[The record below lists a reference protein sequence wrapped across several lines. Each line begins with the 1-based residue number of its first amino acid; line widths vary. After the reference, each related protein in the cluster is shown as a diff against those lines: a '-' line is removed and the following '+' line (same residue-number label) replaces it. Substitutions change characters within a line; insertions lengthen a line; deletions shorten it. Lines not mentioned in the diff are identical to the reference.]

1 MEQLLLINIIF
12 LFAIL
17 PVLYIRRTFFR
28 RNIFL
33 GRFLGNY
40 IFLAHYMFFL
50 LIVLGIVNYFF
61 YHLSGLNVLILSL
74 IILPIFFIYAYNNFS
89 KPRVI
94 RDEIHLDKYSE
105 NKKMRIAFIS
115 DVHLSA
121 LTSKKNIES
130 SLERIKEEEPDIL
143 LIGGDL
149 VDFSC
154 RDIKSNFTNSF
165 RAITPRLGIYSI
177 VGNHEYH
184 GGIHENIKY
193 IRSLGIKVLKDDA
206 FNIEGLNII
215 GRDDITNK
223 KRKKLAYLTKKID
236 MDFPTVV
243 LDHNP
248 ISIDEAIANKIDLQL
263 CGHTHRGQFFPY
275 NLLVK
280 KMYKNYHG
288 YKIFGT
294 THTIVS
300 SGFSSWLIP
309 YRVNSTSEI
318 NIIDIY
324 Y

>member
-1 MEQLLLINIIF
+1 MEQLFLINFIF
-12 LFAIL
+12 LLAIL
-17 PVLYIRRTFFR
+17 PIFYIRRTFFR

-40 IFLAHYMFFL
+40 IFIAHYIFFL
-50 LIVLGIVNYFF
+50 LIILGVVNYF
-61 YHLSGLNVLILSL
+61 YRLSKLNIVTIAF
-74 IILPIFFIYAYNNFS
+74 IVLPIFFIYAYYNFS
-89 KPRVI
+89 MAKVI
-94 RDEIHLDKYSE
+94 KSEIRLERYKSG
-105 NKKMRIAFIS
+105 KKLRIAFIS

-121 LTSKKNIES
+121 LTNKENIEN
-130 SLERIKEEEPDIL
+130 SLKRMSEEEPDIL

-154 RDIKSNFTNSF
+154 RDIKADFTASF
-165 RAITPRLGIYSI
+165 REIEPKYGMYAIL
-177 VGNHEYH
+177 GNHEYH
-184 GGIHENIKY
+184 GGIEENIKY
-193 IRSLGIKVLKDDA
+193 IEDLGINILRDGILK
-206 FNIEGLNII
+206 IEGINII

-223 KRKKLAYLTKKID
+223 KRKKIAYLKKKID
-236 MDFPTVV
+236 TDLPIIV

-248 ISIDEAIANKIDLQL
+248 NSIEEAITNKIDLEL

-275 NLLVK
+275 NLIVK

-288 YKIFGT
+288 YKVFGI

-300 SGFSSWLIP
+300 AGFSSWLIP

-318 NIIDIY
+318 NIIDLY